1 MDSVID
7 LSNNWGLLDTGPSR
21 TKRNSCVGATRK
33 ASPNWSQETV
43 TSQSSHFFS
52 IVDH

>member
-21 TKRNSCVGATRK
+21 TKRNSCVGAARK
-33 ASPNWSQETV
+33 ASPNCMVAGNSD
-43 TSQSSHFFS
+43 FS
-52 IVDH
+52 IFPFF